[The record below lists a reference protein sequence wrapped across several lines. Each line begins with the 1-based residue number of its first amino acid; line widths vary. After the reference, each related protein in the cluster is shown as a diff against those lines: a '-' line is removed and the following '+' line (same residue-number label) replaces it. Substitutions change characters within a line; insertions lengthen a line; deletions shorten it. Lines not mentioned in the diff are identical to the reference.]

1 MTDRDMRKLI
11 KAGFVLIRAN
21 NKKLIIEKID
31 SITPRWAKYEG
42 PFKDRQEM
50 NKRMRLMLQQ
60 RFIIQP

>member
-21 NKKLIIEKID
+21 QKKMIIEKID
-31 SITPRWAKYEG
+31 SITPRWAKWEG
-42 PFKDRQEM
+42 PFKDKKEID
-50 NKRMRLMLQQ
+50 KRMRLMLQQ